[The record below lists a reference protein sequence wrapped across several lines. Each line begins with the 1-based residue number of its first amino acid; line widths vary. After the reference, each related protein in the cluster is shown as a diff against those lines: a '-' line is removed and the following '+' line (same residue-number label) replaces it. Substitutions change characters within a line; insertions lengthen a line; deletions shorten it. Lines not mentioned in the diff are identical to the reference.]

1 MSTNNFE
8 DLNSS
13 AVFTRILLQ
22 SHDYSLDHSPSPVLQ
37 SDAEKLLVQ
46 LANLFAEELVSQ
58 ASSATQRRQGNSID
72 LNDVNFLLKHRW
84 PIYDSSAYH
93 QISEQ

>member
-1 MSTNNFE
+1 MSTNNIE

-13 AVFTRILLQ
+13 DLFTRILLQ
-22 SHDYSLDHSPSPVLQ
+22 SNQYSLDHSPPPVLQ
-37 SDAEKLLVQ
+37 PDAEKLLVQ

-58 ASSATQRRQGNSID
+58 TSSASQIRQGHSID
-72 LNDVNFLLKHRW
+72 LNDVNFVLKHRW

-93 QISEQ
+93 QIPEH